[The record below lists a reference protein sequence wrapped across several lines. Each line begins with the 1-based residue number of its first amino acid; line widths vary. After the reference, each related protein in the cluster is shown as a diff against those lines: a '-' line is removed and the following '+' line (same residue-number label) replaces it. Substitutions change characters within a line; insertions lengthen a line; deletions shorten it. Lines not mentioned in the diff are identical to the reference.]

1 MENVILL
8 SHAKKAIKL
17 VNNWGEDCRSI
28 PYTREVSMA
37 AIGIATMLR
46 LNRRKNISLKDFIA
60 ETNGTISME
69 TNKNHF
75 STIDD
80 NTKEKVWL

>member
-8 SHAKKAIKL
+8 SHAKKAIK
-17 VNNWGEDCRSI
+17 
-28 PYTREVSMA
+28 YTREVSMA
-37 AIGIATMLR
+37 AIGIATRLR

-69 TNKNHF
+69 TGENRF